1 MDTRP
6 ININRL
12 RVDSRHSLTLFRWI
26 TDNECHVIWL
36 DNFNKMYRT
45 RMIDM
50 LKNTGTLQKMN
61 WTGIATKRFAFP
73 DQVDDSV
80 MRDVTG
86 QIIPGVASNPFAY
99 INELH
104 NLLFQ
109 MTSNKEPGK
118 AMEYLRLNAGSL
130 MRVWN
135 AQTVPLKPEV
145 SRMNAALRPAF
156 LASHDKMANFHPVGL
171 SRENIGSNEGLA
183 KVLCRREHIR

>member
-1 MDTRP
+1 
-6 ININRL
+6 
-12 RVDSRHSLTLFRWI
+12 
-26 TDNECHVIWL
+26 
-36 DNFNKMYRT
+36 
-45 RMIDM
+45 MIDL
-50 LKNTGTLQKMN
+50 LKNTGTLQKLN

-73 DQVDDSV
+73 DQV
-80 MRDVTG
+80 
-86 QIIPGVASNPFAY
+86 VASNPFAY

-156 LASHDKMANFHPVGL
+156 LASHDKMANFHYREQRRASKGL
-171 SRENIGSNEGLA
+171 QEILHRQRDECGQRLQPRAIFSVDVNIYDR
-183 KVLCRREHIR
+183 VLTRCHSS

>member
-1 MDTRP
+1 
-6 ININRL
+6 
-12 RVDSRHSLTLFRWI
+12 
-26 TDNECHVIWL
+26 
-36 DNFNKMYRT
+36 
-45 RMIDM
+45 MIDM

-145 SRMNAALRPAF
+145 SRMSAALKPAF
-156 LASHDKMANFHPVGL
+156 LASHDKMANFHPV
-171 SRENIGSNEGLA
+171 
-183 KVLCRREHIR
+183 